1 MGIPQAVRPGADAAS
16 RSKKVFRRTYRNDG
30 RQNSI
35 PSLRGKETPMK
46 LKTRIKAG
54 RPGPNHNTIVR

>member
-1 MGIPQAVRPGADAAS
+1 VGISAGGAPRRRCRFAKQKIS
-16 RSKKVFRRTYRNDG
+16 RRTYRNDG